1 MRGGYHKAARQKA
14 LLEHKKARQDLQVLE
29 KQVIYEAEAA
39 FLNFTAK
46 KAILVNLEQE
56 LTAARENFNAVEE
69 QFRFGMKDS
78 MDIMDIMD
86 ANTLLVQA
94 EQNMADAGYDLSLS
108 VLAILYAKGRL
119 TACLLALP

>member
-69 QFRFGMKDS
+69 QFKFGMKDS
-78 MDIMDIMD
+78 MDIMD

-108 VLAILYAKGRL
+108 VLAILHAKSRL
-119 TACLLALP
+119 AACLLALP